1 MLFSTEDGYINV
13 DFLVEYLVSMSGSMD
28 SLLLNNDITEDYINF
43 VLSMPTEYYSEIVT
57 TYGLELSSCV
67 FFCFFNFKSNFFSK
81 ISTLT

>member
-67 FFCFFNFKSNFFSK
+67 FFLFF
-81 ISTLT
+81 

>member
-67 FFCFFNFKSNFFSK
+67 FFFVFLTLNLIFFLKYQH
-81 ISTLT
+81 